1 VSFLVEIPLEA
12 YRDDAFAHFTVGDGF
27 HIGTARAMMWLAQL
41 AYEVR
46 DARHKVTPVLRRW
59 DLQRHALISKERIGG
74 FPVTSTHGIVARMT
88 SDRAQNATVISFAG
102 TDPLA
107 LANWVTN
114 LHLGP
119 RSRDMH
125 HGFRIAI
132 DTIWR
137 ELSAA
142 LESVDRQGAVYFCGH
157 SLGGA
162 LAITAADRALREL
175 NLMASGVYT
184 FGAPRV
190 GAAAFAQSYNA
201 SGLGERTYRLVHGLD
216 IIPTVPPSRFGFRH
230 AGRMMACPRGAGFA
244 ADTALSGVDNDD
256 PPFADTF
263 RDGYRQRW
271 RDLLTGSFPASSRKG
286 WLGWYQRYILPPT
299 IADHLPERYRKAF
312 EAANQPAE

>member
-12 YRDDAFAHFTVGDGF
+12 YRDDAFAHFTVSDGF
-27 HIGTARAMMWLAQL
+27 HIGTARAMMWMAQL

-46 DARHKVTPVLRRW
+46 DARHKVGPVLRRW

-74 FPVTSTHGIVARMT
+74 FPLTSTHGIVAT
-88 SDRAQNATVISFAG
+88 GPGATVISFAG

-107 LANWVTN
+107 LANWITN

-132 DTIWR
+132 DTVWR
-137 ELSAA
+137 ELAAA
-142 LESVDRQGAVYFCGH
+142 LESAERQAPVYFAGH

-162 LAITAADRALREL
+162 LAITAAERALREL
-175 NLMASGVYT
+175 NVMPAGVYT
-184 FGAPRV
+184 FGTPRV
-190 GAAAFAQSYNA
+190 GAATFAETYNA

-230 AGRMMACPRGAGFA
+230 AGRMMNCPRGKCFA
-244 ADTALSGVDNDD
+244 ADTALSAIDNDD

-263 RDGYRQRW
+263 RNGYRQRW

-312 EAANQPAE
+312 EAAEQPAE